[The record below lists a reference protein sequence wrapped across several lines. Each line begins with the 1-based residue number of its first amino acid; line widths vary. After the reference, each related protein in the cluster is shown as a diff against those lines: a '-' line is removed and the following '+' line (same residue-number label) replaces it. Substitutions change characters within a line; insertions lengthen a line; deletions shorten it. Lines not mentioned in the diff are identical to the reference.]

1 MFAHRA
7 TDPLPARNRGYHES
21 GVGDVRA
28 AAGLVRVQRVNANDV
43 SVSFSN
49 KGARISLKPVSKR
62 VLAGHFRIDRIG
74 VTRRDH
80 LMKNFPDRI
89 AIRILGRTNV
99 NIVCHVDRSGDIS
112 KYFRTQKQ

>member
-43 SVSFSN
+43 SIFFSDER
-49 KGARISLKPVSKR
+49 ARISLKPVSKR

-74 VTRRDH
+74 VARGDDLT
-80 LMKNFPDRI
+80 KNFQDRI

-99 NIVCHVDRSGDIS
+99 NVVCHVDRSGDIS
-112 KYFRTQKQ
+112 KYFRIQK